1 MIDKDEIN
9 RQAEAQGLRFDQI
22 EKDYVILWILRAL
35 EEPGLRP
42 VEWVF
47 KGGTCLR
54 NCYYAG
60 YRFSEDLD
68 FSCRQVPDGIDAAR
82 KVIEAVVEWVRK
94 MSFLR
99 LAMKSVSTIEGD
111 FQVEIPVE
119 FSRGGPRRHGLPEV
133 KLHLT
138 FDEPILTETALRQV
152 TPVYS
157 DLDTFAVST
166 YSKKE
171 ILAEKMR
178 ALLQQQ
184 LKWARPRD
192 LYDLWFILCH
202 EGESF
207 DWGELRELFIQKCQ
221 VRKVNPD
228 LGGLVSEE
236 LRALNAHAWA
246 RQLDSVMAMV
256 PDYQIVWREWHEF
269 CGRVFGAK
277 SI

>member
-35 EEPGLRP
+35 EEPGLSP

-68 FSCRQVPDGIDAAR
+68 FSCRQVPDKIDAAR
-82 KVIEAVVEWVRK
+82 KVIEAVVEWIREK
-94 MSFLR
+94 SFLS

-111 FQVEIPVE
+111 FQVEIPLE
-119 FSRGGPRRHGLPEV
+119 YSRGGPRRQGLPEV

-138 FDEPILTETALRQV
+138 FDEPILTDPAMRQV

-157 DLDTFAVST
+157 DLDTFSVRT

-184 LKWARPRD
+184 LKWPRPRD
-192 LYDLWFILCH
+192 LYNLWFILCH
-202 EGESF
+202 KGESF
-207 DWGELRELFIQKCQ
+207 DWDELRQLF
-221 VRKVNPD
+221 VRKCKVRKLDPN
-228 LGGLVSEE
+228 LGGLASQA
-236 LRALNAHAWA
+236 LRDLNAQAWS
-246 RQLDSVMAMV
+246 RQLVSVMAMI
-256 PDYQIVWREWHEF
+256 PDFEKVWREWCEF
-269 CGRVFGAK
+269 CGRVFGVK

>member
-54 NCYYAG
+54 HCYYAG
-60 YRFSEDLD
+60 YRFSEDLN

-82 KVIEAVVEWVRK
+82 KLIEAVVEWVRERA
-94 MSFLR
+94 FLR
-99 LAMKSVSTIEGD
+99 LAMKMASTFEGD

-119 FSRGGPRRHGLPEV
+119 YSRGGPRRHGLPEV

-138 FDEPILTETALRQV
+138 FDEPILTETVMRQAA
-152 TPVYS
+152 PMYS
-157 DLDTFAVST
+157 DLDAFSVST

-178 ALLQQQ
+178 ALLQQ
-184 LKWARPRD
+184 
-192 LYDLWFILCH
+192 
-202 EGESF
+202 
-207 DWGELRELFIQKCQ
+207 
-221 VRKVNPD
+221 
-228 LGGLVSEE
+228 
-236 LRALNAHAWA
+236 
-246 RQLDSVMAMV
+246 
-256 PDYQIVWREWHEF
+256 
-269 CGRVFGAK
+269 
-277 SI
+277 

>member
-1 MIDKDEIN
+1 MIDKQEIN
-9 RQAEAQGLRFDQI
+9 RRSNAEGLRFDQI
-22 EKDYVILWILRAL
+22 EKDYVILWIIRAL
-35 EEPGLRP
+35 DEPGLKP
-42 VEWVF
+42 EGWVF

-54 NCYYAG
+54 HCYYRG

-68 FSCRQVPDGIDAAR
+68 FSCRQVSERIDAAR
-82 KVIEAVVEWVRK
+82 KVIEAVVEWVREK
-94 MSFLR
+94 SFLR

-119 FSRGGPRRHGLPEV
+119 YSRGGPRRHGLPEV

-138 FDEPILTETALRQV
+138 FDEPILTETAMRQV

-157 DLDTFAVST
+157 DLDAFSVCT
-166 YSKKE
+166 YSKME

-184 LKWARPRD
+184 LKWPRPRD

-207 DWGELRELFIQKCQ
+207 DWDKLRQLFSRKCQ
-221 VRKVNPD
+221 VRKIDPD
-228 LGGLVSEE
+228 LGGLVSEG
-236 LRALNAHAWA
+236 LRALNAQVWA
-246 RQLDSVMAMV
+246 RQLEPVMAVV
-256 PDYQIVWREWHEF
+256 PDYEKVWCEWREF
-269 CGRVFGAK
+269 CGRAFGVK